1 MLKAAANFL
10 CEHRTMFFVMFMVEL
25 KCYSRRQIVND
36 NTAVLPSNH
45 QWCIE
50 GHLGCPQAISLHGKP
65 ERLKDD
71 RRHGNEILLALAYS
85 VTKSHALITI
95 NCVQK
100 QNFKTS

>member
-1 MLKAAANFL
+1 MTILQYFL
-10 CEHRTMFFVMFMVEL
+10 AIISGVSKVTF
-25 KCYSRRQIVND
+25 
-36 NTAVLPSNH
+36 
-45 QWCIE
+45 
-50 GHLGCPQAISLHGKP
+50 GCPQAISLHGKP